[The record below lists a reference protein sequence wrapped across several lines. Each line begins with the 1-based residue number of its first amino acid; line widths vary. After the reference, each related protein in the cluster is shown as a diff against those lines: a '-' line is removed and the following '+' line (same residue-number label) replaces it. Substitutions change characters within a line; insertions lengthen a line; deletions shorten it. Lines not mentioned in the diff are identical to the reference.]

1 MDVKIVTQQ
10 EMQDTAR
17 RLKAAGTR
25 LITIVGYD
33 GGDAIQL
40 SYFFQPFPTDSKG
53 TYVPVK
59 AEVYRVVVPKQ
70 GGNEEVESI
79 TPIFPAAYIAEN
91 EAAEM
96 FGVHVKGIPGR
107 FFLPD
112 GITAPLRRKSP

>member
-1 MDVKIVTQQ
+1 MDVKTVTQQ
-10 EMQDTAR
+10 EMQDVAR

-33 GGDAIQL
+33 GGDAIQI
-40 SYFFQPFPTDSKG
+40 SYFFQPFPEG
-53 TYVPVK
+53 K
-59 AEVYRVVVPKQ
+59 AEVYRVVVPKH

-96 FGVHVKGIPGR
+96 FGVRIKGVPGR
-107 FFLPD
+107 FFLPA
-112 GITAPLRRKSP
+112 GITAPLRRKAP

>member
-1 MDVKIVTQQ
+1 MDVKTVTQQ
-10 EMQDTAR
+10 EMQDVAR

-33 GGDAIQL
+33 AGTEIQL
-40 SYFFQPFPTDSKG
+40 SYFFQPVPG
-53 TYVPVK
+53 T
-59 AEVYRVVVPKQ
+59 AEVYRVVVPKH

-91 EAAEM
+91 EASEM
-96 FGVHVKGIPGR
+96 FGIKVKGVPGR

-112 GITAPLRRKSP
+112 SITAPMRRKTP

>member
-1 MDVKIVTQQ
+1 MDVKTVTQQ
-10 EMQDTAR
+10 ELQDVAR
-17 RLKAAGTR
+17 RLRAAGTR

-40 SYFFQPFPTDSKG
+40 SYFFQPFPAG
-53 TYVPVK
+53 K
-59 AEVYRVVVPKQ
+59 AEVYRVVVPKS

-91 EAAEM
+91 EASEM
-96 FGVHVKGIPGR
+96 FGIKIKGIPGR

-112 GITAPLRRKSP
+112 SVTAPLRRKAP

>member
-1 MDVKIVTQQ
+1 MDVKTVTQQ
-10 EMQDTAR
+10 EMQDVAR

-33 GGDAIQL
+33 AGAEIQV
-40 SYFFQPFPTDSKG
+40 SYFFQPFPAG
-53 TYVPVK
+53 N
-59 AEVYRVVVPKQ
+59 AEVYRVVVPKH

-96 FGVHVKGIPGR
+96 FGIRIKGVPGR

-112 GITAPLRRKSP
+112 GITAPLRRKEP

>member
-1 MDVKIVTQQ
+1 MDVKTVTQQ
-10 EMQDTAR
+10 EMQDVAR

-33 GGDAIQL
+33 GGDAFQI
-40 SYFFQPFPTDSKG
+40 SYFFQPFPTG
-53 TYVPVK
+53 K
-59 AEVYRVVVPKQ
+59 AEVYRVLVPKQ

-96 FGVHVKGIPGR
+96 FGLHVKGIPGR